1 MVGADLSNTAAAG
14 GAVPVVLSGG
24 DAVSGLAE
32 MLQQFVE
39 QTLADSPRKVRQAR
53 RLAGDVVFRS
63 AEDDE
68 LSVRISFT
76 GDRIQL
82 HDGSM
87 PGAGDATITADFLT
101 IAHLTS
107 GQESPFRLLAGRK
120 LKARFS
126 LLQVPFL
133 WRMLRFMQIDAAPR
147 SGVRVGWLWL
157 PAAAV
162 GGAAVYWYL
171 AAQF

>member
-1 MVGADLSNTAAAG
+1 M
-14 GAVPVVLSGG
+14 PVVLSGG
-24 DAVSGLAE
+24 DEVSGLAE

-53 RLAGDVVFRS
+53 RLAGAVVFRS
-63 AEDDE
+63 AEDDD
-68 LSVRISFT
+68 LSVRITFA

-82 HDGSM
+82 HDGSV

-107 GQESPFRLLAGRK
+107 GQESPFRLLADRR

-126 LLQVPFL
+126 VLQVPFL
-133 WRMLRFMQIDAAPR
+133 LGMLRFMQIEGAPR
-147 SGVRVGWLWL
+147 SGARVRWLWL

-162 GGAAVYWYL
+162 VGAAAYWYVT
-171 AAQF
+171 AHF